1 MNEEPAGL
9 LARAVQAIKTA
20 EKNFQNDDYNAAVNR
35 IYYAMF
41 YVAGALS
48 FKGKTVNAWNSFIH
62 WLIPGGL
69 IWGGAIALL
78 LFDRKLKN
86 ETSLTSIERRRKQ
99 NVSVSLFVG
108 IVEERTMINN
118 KSGQLF

>member
-1 MNEEPAGL
+1 MKETTQVFLDKAAGSIKAARKMSEPDEADS
-9 LARAVQAIKTA
+9 AASRA
-20 EKNFQNDDYNAAVNR
+20 
-35 IYYAMF
+35 YYAMF
-41 YVAGALS
+41 HVAEALS
-48 FKGKTVNAWNSFIH
+48 FKEKTVNAWNSFIH

-118 KSGQLF
+118 KSGQLS